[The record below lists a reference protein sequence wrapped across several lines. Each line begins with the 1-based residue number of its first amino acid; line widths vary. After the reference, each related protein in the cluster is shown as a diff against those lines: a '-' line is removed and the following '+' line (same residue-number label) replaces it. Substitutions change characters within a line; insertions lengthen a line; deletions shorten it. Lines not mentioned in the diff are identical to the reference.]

1 MTRYLALI
9 FLAALAFPT
18 FAQQPPS
25 HAAER
30 TAAMQ
35 KLAPLHGI
43 WRGTAK
49 GNMRG
54 AAINLTQTERIG
66 PMLGGDILVIEGRG
80 YKADGELDFNA
91 VAIISYDTK
100 KDTYQFRSY
109 ANGYA
114 GTYEFRVTDTGY
126 SWEMP
131 ADPGASIRHDIQI
144 KENTWLESSYYIK
157 DGAEP
162 LKFLELKLERV
173 GDTEWPASG
182 FIK

>member
-1 MTRYLALI
+1 MKRYLSLL
-9 FLAALAFPT
+9 FLAALAFPA
-18 FAQQPPS
+18 FAQHPPAD
-25 HAAER
+25 AAER

-35 KLAPLHGI
+35 KLASLHGT
-43 WRGTAK
+43 WKGTAK

-54 AAINLTQTERIG
+54 AAIDLIQTERIG
-66 PMLGGDILVIEGRG
+66 PMLDGDVLVIEGRG
-80 YKADGELDFNA
+80 YKADGGLDFNA
-91 VAIISYDTK
+91 LAIISYDTP

-144 KENTWLESSYYIK
+144 KDSTWLESSYYIK
-157 DGAEP
+157 EGAEP
-162 LKFLELKLERV
+162 VKFLELKLERV
-173 GDTEWPASG
+173 GDTEWPAAG